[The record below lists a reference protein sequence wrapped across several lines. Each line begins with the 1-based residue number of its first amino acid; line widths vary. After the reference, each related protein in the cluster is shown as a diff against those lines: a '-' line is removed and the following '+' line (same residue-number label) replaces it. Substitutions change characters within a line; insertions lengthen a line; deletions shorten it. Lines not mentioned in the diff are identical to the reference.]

1 MATETDEK
9 SLAYAEAVDPE
20 TGAVEV
26 HYIRT
31 LGSLTGS
38 YLRTALCGANPP
50 QGYRRVAFVHVERQS
65 DGHPK
70 TVISDVTCEA
80 CRAAAKEL
88 GGKVPTGA

>member
-9 SLAYAEAVDPE
+9 SLAYAEAVDPT
-20 TGAVEV
+20 TGAIEV

-38 YLRTALCGANPP
+38 YLRTALCGVNPP
-50 QGYRRVAFVHVERQS
+50 QGYRRVAFVHVE
-65 DGHPK
+65 GYK
-70 TVISDVTCEA
+70 TAISAATCA
-80 CRAAAKEL
+80 GCLSAAAEM